1 MRVLLILAATMS
13 FASSA
18 FGHTGAGPAAGLVNG
33 FGHPFGGLDH
43 VLAMAGVGLL
53 AVYLGRRALWLVPAA
68 FLVMM
73 AVGGVLALAAIP
85 VPLVE
90 LGIALSIV
98 VVGGLVAFGRALT
111 AVAAMAVV
119 GAFAVFHGHA
129 HVAEMPALA
138 SGLAYVGGF
147 IAGTACLHGVGIAGG
162 FALDRASRAVS
173 RDLLRVGGAA
183 TCGLGAL
190 MLMGAL

>member
-18 FGHTGAGPAAGLVNG
+18 FGHTGAGPAAGLLNG

-98 VVGGLVAFGRALT
+98 VVG
-111 AVAAMAVV
+111 
-119 GAFAVFHGHA
+119 AFAVFHGHA

-173 RDLLRVGGAA
+173 RDLSRVGGAA